1 MKILTAPGLF
11 SFYGLAIPEKACYD
25 IYKGAIACIV
35 YYQNAILGLL
45 YLKILFCPF
54 NFIFEKWYAVME
66 INYAEIGRNIR
77 EHRCRRGM
85 KQKELAERI
94 NVSDQHISHI
104 ENGHTKLS
112 LVTLVAICNVLE
124 VDCNTLLGASLTGAR
139 RNALQNRL
147 IEAITSMETGE
158 LRLLSDFC
166 EMLTNYDVTPL

>member
-1 MKILTAPGLF
+1 
-11 SFYGLAIPEKACYD
+11 
-25 IYKGAIACIV
+25 
-35 YYQNAILGLL
+35 
-45 YLKILFCPF
+45 
-54 NFIFEKWYAVME
+54 ME

-147 IEAITSMETGE
+147 IEAITSMETGK

-166 EMLTNYDVTPL
+166 ETLTNYDVTPL